1 MHNWHSSESNRNVN
15 CIWKKSSPGDAITGR
30 LWPWERRRWWP
41 KAQHGEGLRQAL
53 KCLSCA
59 SCKCLKV
66 EHQNISS
73 LLEGIRCVNFPHHAC
88 DMCCFP
94 SKWACSKIEKLLL
107 WDYPGPIVSDNWG
120 WAEQSLCDFVWF
132 TFLMLVAFSQ
142 KALHLSCNYFPYLF
156 LGILMDWC
164 KILKDPMF
172 ACICARCMHIVL
184 LSYGHISLPSQ
195 QRNLE

>member
-1 MHNWHSSESNRNVN
+1 MLLKTVQGHDLSIWFFLKQNFDQIVKDTPDILMHNWHSSESNRNVN

-107 WDYPGPIVSDNWG
+107 WDYPGPIVSG
-120 WAEQSLCDFVWF
+120 
-132 TFLMLVAFSQ
+132 
-142 KALHLSCNYFPYLF
+142 
-156 LGILMDWC
+156 
-164 KILKDPMF
+164 
-172 ACICARCMHIVL
+172 
-184 LSYGHISLPSQ
+184 
-195 QRNLE
+195 